1 MSSMFRDTD
10 LVPTDIIAGFVLLR
24 VKQKRESREQ
34 RRIELIAE
42 QRLKYTSGNCNF
54 NLNCIINQCLYHEL
68 FTFFNICTDARDAFR
83 DMPSWLSLEKA
94 EHYMRLSLS
103 LYSCTMV
110 IFLNCI
116 TGIFRLIAASTCCAC
131 FR

>member
-1 MSSMFRDTD
+1 MFRDTD

-42 QRLKYTSGNCNF
+42 QRLKYTSGKYF
-54 NLNCIINQCLYHEL
+54 LTVKYLYRL
-68 FTFFNICTDARDAFR
+68 TTFCDQFLLICGTDAREAFCT
-83 DMPSWLSLEKA
+83 MPSWMSLEKA

-110 IFLNCI
+110 LFMNCI
-116 TGIFRLIAASTCCAC
+116 TGIFKLIAASTCCAC